1 VRILQLPQGY
11 YHDLSAMALD
21 AALTMFAEDDAAFL
35 RKYPQCRPYHRPFWH
50 TWVDVEDSATAPWGH
65 EWYQVGADGILQR
78 HSAHY
83 DSSD

>member
-1 VRILQLPQGY
+1 MMILELPQGY
-11 YHDLSAMALD
+11 YHDLSGESLVAVLQ
-21 AALTMFAEDDAAFL
+21 MFDQDDAAFL
-35 RKYPQCRPYHRPFWH
+35 LKYPQCRPYHRPFWH
-50 TWVDVEDSATAPWGH
+50 KRDVEDTQTAPWGH